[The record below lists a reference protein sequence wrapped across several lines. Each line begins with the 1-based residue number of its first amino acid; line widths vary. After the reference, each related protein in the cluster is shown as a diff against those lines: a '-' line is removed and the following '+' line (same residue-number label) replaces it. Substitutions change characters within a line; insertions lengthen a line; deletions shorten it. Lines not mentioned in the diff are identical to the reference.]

1 MPTDLGQFQFRA
13 LQNSAENGAG
23 WVASGSRKNAMTTK
37 LTDKQEAV
45 LAFAS
50 QHGTIDF
57 YQASELGANGSTL
70 ASMTKKGWLA
80 KQECNGLNDWIAT
93 DAGKALLP
101 VQRR

>member
-1 MPTDLGQFQFRA
+1 
-13 LQNSAENGAG
+13 
-23 WVASGSRKNAMTTK
+23 MTTK

-101 VQRR
+101 VQRVSTKLALAGSVASAILKLRQPSR

>member
-1 MPTDLGQFQFRA
+1 MLAPDL
-13 LQNSAENGAG
+13 
-23 WVASGSRKNAMTTK
+23 RKNAMTTK

-57 YQASELGANGSTL
+57 YQASELGANGTTL

-80 KQECNGLNDWIAT
+80 KQECNGLNDWTVT
-93 DAGKALLP
+93 DAGKAL
-101 VQRR
+101 VRCSAVE